1 MSAHGTNGKDKRT
14 GFPRT
19 IRALALPI
27 ILIWVAFTA
36 ATNLLVPQVE
46 KVGMANAVSMSP
58 QDAPAVIAAK
68 RMGEKFQESKS
79 DSIAM
84 VVLVGDEPLGE
95 SAREYYNSLID
106 KFEADPKHVEHV
118 HDFWGDMITAAGV
131 QSSDGKA
138 AYVQLNLAGD
148 QGSTEGN
155 HSVEAVREII
165 HDNPPPAGLQ
175 AYVTGPAPLTTDS
188 LEASD
193 SGMIKMTVVT
203 MIVITIMLALVYR
216 SASTVLLI
224 LAIVG
229 IEMGASRGVVAVIG
243 HLGLMDFST
252 FSVPLMTAL
261 AIAAGTDYAIFL
273 LGRYHEARQN
283 GEDPESAYYTAFHGV
298 GHVILG
304 SGLTI
309 AGAMLTL
316 RLTRLSYFNSL
327 AYPSAIALLIVVAAA
342 LTVAPAV
349 LVVAS
354 RRGLLDPKRMMKTR
368 GWRKVGTATVRWPKP
383 ILAAATSVVLL
394 GILAMIGYKTSYDD
408 RRYIPADVPANIG
421 YAAAEK
427 HFSTARLNPDIMT
440 IETDHDMRN
449 PTDMIVLDRIAKALF
464 RIEGIAMVQSITRP
478 LGSPIAHSSIPYQ
491 ISMSTVPI
499 TQNLQFLKQRVGD
512 ISGMSDDLGA
522 MIASMTQMQ
531 NLMTQMSGSMNET
544 VQSANGMVESANGMV
559 GAGQRSVAD
568 MDAMKVTLDEMRDRV
583 ADFDDAVRPIRNYFY
598 WEPHCLNISVCE
610 GIRAA
615 FDATDGISQFSDNM
629 AALQTDV
636 GAMIGGMDE
645 MVRGMDQMVGGMGD
659 MNALFPQMVSQF
671 PPLIGTATMM
681 QQTLQTIHS
690 TFDGMITQMQ
700 QMTDTATAMGEA
712 FDASKSDDYFYLP
725 PEVFANADFQKG
737 LKLFLSPDGK
747 AARLIITHDV
757 NPASEEGISVVDD
770 QLTAAHEAVKGTSL
784 AGADIYLTG
793 TAATYRDIQSGA
805 KYDTMIAAFAA
816 LTLIFIVMLII
827 TRALVASM
835 VIVGTVVISLGAAF
849 GLSVFIFERVM
860 GVELNWIVL
869 AFAVIILMAV
879 GSDYNLL
886 LVSRFKEEIGA
897 GINTGI
903 IRSMGSTG
911 TVVTAAGL
919 VFAFTMGA
927 MISGDLLNVGQGGM
941 TIGIGL
947 LLDTLI
953 VRSLMTP
960 SIAAILGPWFWWPL
974 KVRSR
979 PSYSERMHH
988 VTRRNAVFEDIFN
1001 PEPHRD
1007 DDGGAAPDG
1016 KFVPAGTP

>member
-1 MSAHGTNGKDKRT
+1 MSAHQKETRT
-14 GFPRT
+14 RIPRT
-19 IRALALPI
+19 IRALAVPI
-27 ILIWVAFTA
+27 ILVWVAYTA
-36 ATNLLVPQVE
+36 AVNLLVPQVE

-68 RMGEKFQESKS
+68 RMGQKFGESSS

-84 VVLVGDEPLGE
+84 VVLIGDQPLGE
-95 SAREYYNSLID
+95 AAHRYYATLVD
-106 KFEADPKHVEHV
+106 KFKADTKHVEHV

-155 HSVEAVREII
+155 HSVDAVRKII
-165 HDNPPPAGLQ
+165 DDTPPPAGLQ

-193 SGMIKMTVVT
+193 RGMIKMTVVT

-216 SASTVLLI
+216 SVSTVLLI

-229 IEMGASRGVVAVIG
+229 VEMGAARGSVAVVG

-261 AIAAGTDYAIFL
+261 SIAAGTDYAIFL
-273 LGRYHEARQN
+273 IGRYHEARQN

-327 AYPSAIALLIVVAAA
+327 AYPSALALIIVVAAA
-342 LTVAPAV
+342 MTVAPAI
-349 LVVAS
+349 LVVGS
-354 RRGLLDPKRMMKTR
+354 RFGLLDPKRMMKTK

-383 ILAAATSVVLL
+383 ILAAATSIVLL
-394 GILAMIGYKTSYDD
+394 GLLAMIGYKTSYDD
-408 RRYIPADVPANIG
+408 RRYIPADVPANVG
-421 YAAAEK
+421 YTAAEK

-440 IETDHDMRN
+440 IQSDHDMRN

-491 ISMSTVPI
+491 VSMASVPI
-499 TQNLQFLKQRVGD
+499 TQNLQFLSERVGD
-512 ISGMSDDLGA
+512 ISKMSDDMGG

-531 NLMTQMSGSMNET
+531 ALMVKFSEAMHTT
-544 VQSANGMVESANGMV
+544 VGSANGMVDSAH
-559 GAGQRSVAD
+559 RSVAD
-568 MDAMKVTLDEMRDRV
+568 MNTMKVTLDQMRDHI
-583 ADFDDAVRPIRNYFY
+583 ADFDDAVHGIRNYFY
-598 WEPHCLNISVCE
+598 WDEHCFNIPACWGVRS
-610 GIRAA
+610 A
-615 FDATDGISQFSDNM
+615 FDAMDGVNTFSDNM
-629 AALQTDV
+629 ASLQTDMS
-636 GAMIGGMDE
+636 AMVDGMDK
-645 MVRGMDQMVGGMGD
+645 MVSGMGD
-659 MNALFPQMVSQF
+659 IDALVPRMVEQF
-671 PPLIGTATMM
+671 PPIIATATAM
-681 QQTLQTIHS
+681 QSTLQTIHS
-690 TFDGMITQMQ
+690 SFDGLIVQMQ

-725 PEVFANADFQKG
+725 PEVFANPDFQKG

-747 AARLIITHDV
+747 AARFIITHDV

-770 QLTAAHEAVKGTSL
+770 QLTAAHEAVKGTNL

-793 TAATYRDIQSGA
+793 TAATYRDVQAGA

-849 GLSVFIFERVM
+849 GISVFIFERLV
-860 GVELNWIVL
+860 GIELNWIVL

-919 VFAFTMGA
+919 VFAFTMGS

-974 KVRSR
+974 KVRQR
-979 PSYSERMHH
+979 PAYSERMQALSSPAQPARGDL
-988 VTRRNAVFEDIFN
+988 VSSGADGAPTGYDI
-1001 PEPHRD
+1001 
-1007 DDGGAAPDG
+1007 
-1016 KFVPAGTP
+1016 

>member
-1 MSAHGTNGKDKRT
+1 MSTHGKDNRT
-14 GFPRT
+14 GIPRT
-19 IRALALPI
+19 IRALAVPI

-68 RMGEKFQESKS
+68 RMGEKFQESTS

-84 VVLVGDEPLGE
+84 VVLVGDQPLGD
-95 SAREYYNSLID
+95 SARTYYNSLVA
-106 KFEADPKHVEHV
+106 KFEADKKHVEHV
-118 HDFWGDMITAAGV
+118 HDFWGDAITAAGV

-155 HSVEAVREII
+155 HSVDAIREII
-165 HDNPPPAGLQ
+165 HDSPAPPGLQ

-216 SASTVLLI
+216 SISTVLII

-229 IEMGASRGVVAVIG
+229 IEMGSSRGVVAVIG
-243 HLGLMDFST
+243 HLGLMEFST

-327 AYPSAIALLIVVAAA
+327 AYPSAIALVIVVAAA

-354 RRGLLDPKRMMKTR
+354 RFGLLDPKRMMKTR

-408 RRYIPADVPANIG
+408 RYYIPSDVPANVG

-491 ISMSTVPI
+491 ISMSSIPI
-499 TQNLQFLKQRVGD
+499 TQNLQFLKERVGD
-512 ISGMSDDLGA
+512 IGGMSENLDS
-522 MIASMTQMQ
+522 MIASMTEMQ
-531 NLMTQMSGSMNET
+531 NLMTRMSGSMDST
-544 VQSANGMVESANGMV
+544 VASASGMAES
-559 GAGQRSVAD
+559 GQRSVED
-568 MDAMKVTLDEMRDRV
+568 MNAMKVTLDQMRDRV
-583 ADFDDAVRPIRNYFY
+583 ADFDDAVRPLRNYFY
-598 WEPHCLNISVCE
+598 WEPHCLNITVCE
-610 GIRAA
+610 SIRAA

-629 AALQTDV
+629 ATLQTDMT
-636 GAMIGGMDE
+636 AMIGGMDE
-645 MVRGMDQMVGGMGD
+645 MVGGMAE
-659 MNALFPQMVSQF
+659 MNAVFPQMVAQF
-671 PPLIGTATMM
+671 PPLIETATVMR
-681 QQTLQTIHS
+681 QTLQTIDS
-690 TFDGMITQMQ
+690 TFGGLIEQMQ

-725 PEVFANADFQKG
+725 PEVFDNADFQKG

-784 AGADIYLTG
+784 AGADIYLAG

-849 GLSVFIFERVM
+849 GLSVLIFERIV
-860 GVELNWIVL
+860 GIELNWIVL

-979 PSYSERMHH
+979 PSYSERMRSVHQRGEH
-988 VTRRNAVFEDIFN
+988 SPAQPAPTGQEGGEGTQSNG
-1001 PEPHRD
+1001 PEVS
-1007 DDGGAAPDG
+1007 AP
-1016 KFVPAGTP
+1016 A

>member
-1 MSAHGTNGKDKRT
+1 MSGLGSEKRT
-14 GFPRT
+14 GLPRA
-19 IRALALPI
+19 IRRLAVPI
-27 ILIWVAFTA
+27 ILVWVAFTA

-68 RMGEKFQESKS
+68 RMGEKFQESTS

-84 VVLVGDEPLGE
+84 VVLVGEEPLGE
-95 SAREYYNSLID
+95 SAREYYRTLIG
-106 KFEADPKHVEHV
+106 KFEADTKHVEHV

-131 QSSDGKA
+131 QSSDARA

-165 HDNPPPAGLQ
+165 GDTPPPAGLQ

-203 MIVITIMLALVYR
+203 MIVITIMLSLVYR
-216 SASTVLLI
+216 SLSTVLLI

-342 LTVAPAV
+342 MTVAPAI

-354 RRGLLDPKRMMKTR
+354 RRGLLDPKRMMRTK

-383 ILAAATSVVLL
+383 ILAAATTVVLL

-408 RRYIPADVPANIG
+408 RRYIPADVPANVG

-440 IETDHDMRN
+440 VETDHDMRN

-499 TQNLQFLKQRVGD
+499 TQNLQFLRQRVGD
-512 ISGMSDDLGA
+512 IDGMSDDLGA
-522 MIASMTQMQ
+522 MIASMTQMRT
-531 NLMTQMSGSMNET
+531 LMVRMSESMNT
-544 VQSANGMVESANGMV
+544 TTESAKGMA

-568 MDAMKVTLDEMRDRV
+568 MDAMKVTLDEMRDRI

-598 WEPHCLNISVCE
+598 WEPHCLNITVCE

-615 FDATDGISQFSDNM
+615 FDATDGVSQFSDDM
-629 AALQTDV
+629 AALQTDMT
-636 GAMIGGMDE
+636 AMIG
-645 MVRGMDQMVGGMGD
+645 GMDQMVGGMGD
-659 MNALFPQMVSQF
+659 MNALFPQMVAEF
-671 PPLIGTATMM
+671 GPLIGTATMM

-690 TFDGMITQMQ
+690 TFDGMIEQMQ
-700 QMTDTATAMGEA
+700 AMTDTATAMGEA

-725 PEVFANADFQKG
+725 PEVFGNPDFQKG

-793 TAATYRDIQSGA
+793 TAATYRDIASGA

-827 TRALVASM
+827 TRALIASL

-849 GLSVFIFERVM
+849 GLSVFIFERIF

-979 PSYSERMHH
+979 PSYSERMNH
-988 VTRRNAVFEDIFN
+988 VTRRNGVFEDIFN
-1001 PEPHRD
+1001 PEPHRG
-1007 DDGGAAPDG
+1007 DDGD
-1016 KFVPAGTP
+1016 GTPESELAPSGAR

>member
-1 MSAHGTNGKDKRT
+1 MSAHGKDVRT
-14 GFPRT
+14 RIPRT
-19 IRALALPI
+19 IRALAVPI
-27 ILIWVAFTA
+27 ILVWVAVTA
-36 ATNLLVPQVE
+36 AVNLLVPQVE

-68 RMGEKFQESKS
+68 RMGQKFGESTS

-84 VVLVGDEPLGE
+84 VVLVGDQPLGE
-95 SAREYYNSLID
+95 AAHRYYETLVG
-106 KFEADPKHVEHV
+106 KFNADTKHVEHV

-155 HSVEAVREII
+155 HSVDAVRTII
-165 HDNPPPAGLQ
+165 ADTPPPAGLH

-193 SGMIKMTVVT
+193 RGMIKMTVVT

-216 SASTVLLI
+216 SFSTVLLI

-229 IEMGASRGVVAVIG
+229 IEMGAARGVVAVIG
-243 HLGLMDFST
+243 HLGIMDFST

-261 AIAAGTDYAIFL
+261 SIAAGTDYAIFL
-273 LGRYHEARQN
+273 IGRYHEARQN
-283 GEDPESAYYTAFHGV
+283 GEEPESAYYTAFHGV

-327 AYPSAIALLIVVAAA
+327 AYPSAMALIIVVAAA
-342 LTVAPAV
+342 LTVAPAI

-354 RRGLLDPKRMMKTR
+354 RFGLLDPKRMMKTR

-394 GILAMIGYKTSYDD
+394 GLLAMIGYKTSYDD
-408 RRYIPADVPANIG
+408 RHYIPDDVPANVG
-421 YAAAEK
+421 YTAAEK

-440 IETDHDMRN
+440 IESDHDMRN

-464 RIEGIAMVQSITRP
+464 RIKGIAMVQSITRP

-491 ISMSTVPI
+491 ISMSSAPI

-512 ISGMSDDLGA
+512 ISNMSDDMGA
-522 MIASMTQMQ
+522 MITSMTQMQ
-531 NLMTQMSGSMNET
+531 ALMVKFSTAMHTTVGS
-544 VQSANGMVESANGMV
+544 ADGMVDSAH
-559 GAGQRSVAD
+559 RSVAD
-568 MDAMKVTLDEMRDRV
+568 MNTMKATLDQMRDNI
-583 ADFDDAVRPIRNYFY
+583 ANFDDEVRPFRNYFY
-598 WEPHCLNISVCE
+598 WEPHCFNIPACFAVRS
-610 GIRAA
+610 A
-615 FDATDGISQFSDNM
+615 FDAMDGVNTFSDNM
-629 AALQTDV
+629 ASLQTDMT
-636 GAMIGGMDE
+636 AMVDGMDK
-645 MVRGMDQMVGGMGD
+645 MVNGMGD
-659 MNALFPQMVSQF
+659 IDALVPQMVQQF
-671 PPLIGTATMM
+671 GPIIATATTM
-681 QQTLQTIHS
+681 QHTLQTMHS
-690 TFDGMITQMQ
+690 SFDGLIQQMQ

-725 PEVFANADFQKG
+725 PEVFANPDFQKG

-747 AARLIITHDV
+747 AARLIVTHDV
-757 NPASEEGISVVDD
+757 NPASEAGISVVDD
-770 QLTAAHEAVKGTSL
+770 QLTAAHEAIKGTAL
-784 AGADIYLTG
+784 ANADVYLTG
-793 TAATYRDIQSGA
+793 TAATYRDVQAGA

-849 GLSVFIFERVM
+849 GLSVFIFERLV
-860 GVELNWIVL
+860 GIELNWIVL

-919 VFAFTMGA
+919 VFAFTMGS

-974 KVRSR
+974 RVRQR
-979 PSYSERMHH
+979 PAYSERMP
-988 VTRRNAVFEDIFN
+988 AVSPEKSDTTAEPGEDS
-1001 PEPHRD
+1001 EVL
-1007 DDGGAAPDG
+1007 AP
-1016 KFVPAGTP
+1016 A

>member
-1 MSAHGTNGKDKRT
+1 MTGQGNDRRT
-14 GFPRT
+14 GIPRT
-19 IRALALPI
+19 IRVLAVPI
-27 ILIWVAFTA
+27 ILVWVAFTA

-68 RMGEKFQESKS
+68 RMGAKFQESTS

-95 SAREYYNSLID
+95 SAREYYKSLVA
-106 KFEADPKHVEHV
+106 KFEADTKHVEHV

-165 HDNPPPAGLQ
+165 HNTPPPDGLQ

-203 MIVITIMLALVYR
+203 MIVITIMLSLVYR
-216 SASTVLLI
+216 SVSTVLLI

-354 RRGLLDPKRMMKTR
+354 RFGLLDPKRMIKTR

-383 ILAAATSVVLL
+383 ILAAATTVVLL
-394 GILAMIGYKTSYDD
+394 GILAMAGYKTSYDD

-440 IETDHDMRN
+440 VETDHDMRN
-449 PTDMIVLDRIAKALF
+449 PTDMIVLDRVAKALF

-522 MIASMTQMQ
+522 MITSMAEMRT
-531 NLMTQMSGSMNET
+531 LMTAMSDSMNST
-544 VQSANGMVESANGMV
+544 VESANGMV
-559 GAGQRSVAD
+559 GAGQRSVED
-568 MDAMKVTLDEMRDRV
+568 MNAMKVTLDEMRDRI

-598 WEPHCLNISVCE
+598 WEPHCLNITVCE

-615 FDATDGISQFSDNM
+615 FDATDGVSKFSDNM
-629 AALQTDV
+629 AALQTDMT
-636 GAMIGGMDE
+636 AMIG
-645 MVRGMDQMVGGMGD
+645 GMDQMVGGMGD
-659 MNALFPQMVSQF
+659 MNALFPPMVAQF
-671 PPLIGTATMM
+671 SPIIMTATMM

-690 TFDGMITQMQ
+690 SFDGMIEQMQ

-725 PEVFANADFQKG
+725 PEVFSNADFQKG

-784 AGADIYLTG
+784 AGADIYLAG
-793 TAATYRDIQSGA
+793 TAATYRDIASGA

-827 TRALVASM
+827 TRALIASI

-849 GLSVFIFERVM
+849 GLSVFIFERII

-979 PSYSERMHH
+979 PSYSERMQH
-988 VTRRNAVFEDIFN
+988 VTTRNAVFEDIFN
-1001 PEPHRD
+1001 PDQHRRD
-1007 DDGGAAPDG
+1007 DGDSAPEGELAPSGAR
-1016 KFVPAGTP
+1016 

>member
-1 MSAHGTNGKDKRT
+1 MSTHAEKART
-14 GFPRT
+14 GLPRT
-19 IRALALPI
+19 IRTLAVPI
-27 ILIWVAFTA
+27 ILAWVAFTA
-36 ATNLLVPQVE
+36 AVNLLVPQVE

-58 QDAPAVIAAK
+58 QDAPSVIAAK
-68 RMGEKFQESKS
+68 RMGQKFGESSS

-84 VVLVGDEPLGE
+84 VVLVGDQPLGE
-95 SAREYYNSLID
+95 AAHRYYEALVD
-106 KFEADPKHVEHV
+106 KFDADKKHVEHV

-148 QGSTEGN
+148 QGSTQGN
-155 HSVEAVREII
+155 HSVDAVRTII
-165 HDNPPPAGLQ
+165 DQTPPPPGLH

-193 SGMIKMTVVT
+193 RGMIKMTVVT

-216 SASTVLLI
+216 SVSTVLLI

-229 IEMGASRGVVAVIG
+229 IEMGAARGAVAVIG
-243 HLGLMDFST
+243 HLGIMDFST

-261 AIAAGTDYAIFL
+261 SIAAGTDYAIFL
-273 LGRYHEARQN
+273 IGRYHEARQN

-316 RLTRLSYFNSL
+316 RLTRLSYFSSL
-327 AYPSAIALLIVVAAA
+327 AYPSAMALIIVVAAA
-342 LTVAPAV
+342 LTVAPAI

-394 GILAMIGYKTSYDD
+394 GLLAMIGYKTSYDD
-408 RRYIPADVPANIG
+408 RRYIPDDVPANVG

-440 IETDHDMRN
+440 VESDHDMRN

-464 RIEGIAMVQSITRP
+464 RIKGIAMVQSITRP

-491 ISMSTVPI
+491 ISMSSVPI

-512 ISGMSDDLGA
+512 ISKMSDDMGA
-522 MIASMTQMQ
+522 MISSMTQMQ
-531 NLMTQMSGSMNET
+531 ALMVKFSDAMHTT
-544 VQSANGMVESANGMV
+544 VGSANGMVDSAH
-559 GAGQRSVAD
+559 RSVAD
-568 MDAMKVTLDEMRDRV
+568 MNTMKATLDQMRDHI
-583 ADFDDAVRPIRNYFY
+583 ADFDDEVRPFRNYFY
-598 WEPHCLNISVCE
+598 WEPNCFNIPACWAVRS
-610 GIRAA
+610 A
-615 FDATDGISQFSDNM
+615 FDAMDGVNTFSDNM
-629 AALQTDV
+629 ASLQTDMT
-636 GAMIGGMDE
+636 AMVDGMDK
-645 MVRGMDQMVGGMGD
+645 MVNGMGD
-659 MNALFPQMVSQF
+659 IDALVPQMVSQF
-671 PPLIGTATMM
+671 GPIIATATAM
-681 QQTLQTIHS
+681 QDTLQTVHS
-690 TFDGMITQMQ
+690 SFDGLIEQMQ

-725 PEVFANADFQKG
+725 PEVFANPDFQKG

-757 NPASEEGISVVDD
+757 NPASEEGIAVVDD
-770 QLTAAHEAVKGTSL
+770 QLTAAHEAVKGTAL

-793 TAATYRDIQSGA
+793 TAATYRDVQSGA

-816 LTLIFIVMLII
+816 LTLIFIVMLVI

-849 GLSVFIFERVM
+849 GLSVFLFERVL
-860 GVELNWIVL
+860 GIDLNWIVL

-919 VFAFTMGA
+919 VFAFTMGS

-974 KVRSR
+974 RVRQR
-979 PSYSERMHH
+979 PAYSERM
-988 VTRRNAVFEDIFN
+988 NAISPKRDSE
-1001 PEPHRD
+1001 EPTA
-1007 DDGGAAPDG
+1007 GEELAP
-1016 KFVPAGTP
+1016 A

>member
-1 MSAHGTNGKDKRT
+1 MSAHGTDSHSWLHRT
-14 GFPRT
+14 VR
-19 IRALALPI
+19 RLALPI
-27 ILIWVAFTA
+27 ILVWVAYTA

-68 RMGEKFQESKS
+68 RMGEKFQESTS
-79 DSIAM
+79 DSLAM
-84 VVLVGDEPLGE
+84 VVLVGEKPLGDD
-95 SAREYYNSLID
+95 AHRYYDTLVS
-106 KFEADPKHVEHV
+106 KFEADKSHVQHV
-118 HDFWGDMITAAGV
+118 QNFWGDMITAAGV

-148 QGSTEGN
+148 QGSTQGN
-155 HSVEAVREII
+155 KSVDAVREII
-165 HDNPPPAGLQ
+165 RETPPPAGLQ

-193 SGMIKMTVVT
+193 RGMIKMTVVT

-216 SASTVLLI
+216 SLSTVLLI

-229 IEMGASRGVVAVIG
+229 IEMGSARGTVAVVG
-243 HLGLMDFST
+243 KLGLMDFST

-261 AIAAGTDYAIFL
+261 SIAAGTDYAIFL
-273 LGRYHEARQN
+273 IGRYHEARQN
-283 GEDPESAYYTAFHGV
+283 GEEPEDAYYTAFHGV

-327 AYPSAIALLIVVAAA
+327 AYPSALALIVVVAASM
-342 LTVAPAV
+342 TVAPAI

-354 RRGLLDPKRMMKTR
+354 KRGLLDPKRMMKTK

-408 RRYIPADVPANIG
+408 RRYIPDNVPANIG
-421 YAAAEK
+421 YTAAEK
-427 HFSTARLNPDIMT
+427 HFSTARLNPDIMV
-440 IETDHDMRN
+440 IESDHDMRN
-449 PTDMIVLDRIAKALF
+449 PTDMITLDRITKALF
-464 RIEGIAMVQSITRP
+464 RIKGIAMVQGITRP

-491 ISMSTVPI
+491 ISMSSVPI

-522 MIASMTQMQ
+522 MIGSMTQMQ
-531 NLMTQMSGSMNET
+531 NLMSRMSGAMNST
-544 VQSANGMVESANGMV
+544 VEAADGMV
-559 GAGQRSVAD
+559 GSGHASVAD
-568 MDAMKVTLDEMRDRV
+568 MNVMKATLDEMRDRV

-598 WEPHCLNISVCE
+598 WEPHCLNITVCE
-610 GIRAA
+610 GIKAA
-615 FDATDGISQFSDNM
+615 FDATDGVSKFSDNM
-629 AALQTDV
+629 ASLQTDMT
-636 GAMIGGMDE
+636 AMINGMD
-645 MVRGMDQMVGGMGD
+645 RMVGGMGE
-659 MNALFPQMVSQF
+659 MNTLFPQMVAQF
-671 PPLIGTATMM
+671 PPIIATATAM
-681 QQTLQTIHS
+681 QGTLQTIHS
-690 TFDGMITQMQ
+690 SFDGLITQMQ

-725 PEVFANADFQKG
+725 PEVFANPDFQKG

-757 NPASEEGISVVDD
+757 NPASEAGIAVVDD
-770 QLTAAHEAVKGTSL
+770 ELTEAHEAVKGTSL
-784 AGADIYLTG
+784 AGSDIYLAG

-849 GLSVFIFERVM
+849 GISVFIFERII
-860 GVELNWIVL
+860 GIELNWIVL

-919 VFAFTMGA
+919 VFAFTMGS

-988 VTRRNAVFEDIFN
+988 VTHRNAVFEDIFN
-1001 PEPHRD
+1001 PDHGDGTEPV
-1007 DDGGAAPDG
+1007 ATAP
-1016 KFVPAGTP
+1016 PAVR

>member
-1 MSAHGTNGKDKRT
+1 MSAHTKDTRT
-14 GFPRT
+14 RVPRT
-19 IRALALPI
+19 IRALAVPI
-27 ILIWVAFTA
+27 ILVWVAFTA
-36 ATNLLVPQVE
+36 AVNLLVPQVE

-68 RMGEKFQESKS
+68 RMGQKFQESTS

-84 VVLVGDEPLGE
+84 VVLVGDQPLGD
-95 SAREYYNSLID
+95 AAHRYYQTLVE
-106 KFEADPKHVEHV
+106 KFNADSKHVEHV
-118 HDFWGDMITAAGV
+118 QDFWGDMITAAGV

-155 HSVEAVREII
+155 HSVDAVRTII
-165 HDNPPPAGLQ
+165 DQTPPPAGLH

-193 SGMIKMTVVT
+193 RGMIKMTVVT

-216 SASTVLLI
+216 SVSTVLLI

-229 IEMGASRGVVAVIG
+229 IEMGAARGAVAVIG
-243 HLGLMDFST
+243 HLGIMDFST

-261 AIAAGTDYAIFL
+261 SIAAGTDYAIFL
-273 LGRYHEARQN
+273 IGRYHEARQN
-283 GEDPESAYYTAFHGV
+283 GEDPESAYYSAFHGV

-327 AYPSAIALLIVVAAA
+327 AYPSALALIIVVAAA
-342 LTVAPAV
+342 LTVAPAI

-354 RRGLLDPKRMMKTR
+354 RFGLLDPKRMMKTR

-383 ILAAATSVVLL
+383 ILAAATSIVLL
-394 GILAMIGYKTSYDD
+394 GLLAMIGYKTSYDD
-408 RRYIPADVPANIG
+408 RRYIPSDVPANVG
-421 YAAAEK
+421 YTAAEK

-440 IETDHDMRN
+440 IESDHDMRN

-464 RIEGIAMVQSITRP
+464 RIKGIAMVQSITRP

-491 ISMSTVPI
+491 ISMSSVPI

-512 ISGMSDDLGA
+512 ISKMSDDMGA
-522 MIASMTQMQ
+522 MIGSMTQLQ
-531 NLMTQMSGSMNET
+531 ALMVKFSDAMHTT
-544 VQSANGMVESANGMV
+544 VGAGHGMVESAH
-559 GAGQRSVAD
+559 RSVAD
-568 MDAMKVTLDEMRDRV
+568 MDTMKATLDQMRDNI
-583 ADFDDAVRPIRNYFY
+583 ANFDDEVRPFRNYFY
-598 WEPHCLNISVCE
+598 WEPNCFNIPACFAVRS
-610 GIRAA
+610 A
-615 FDATDGISQFSDNM
+615 FDAMDGVNTFSDNM
-629 AALQTDV
+629 AALQTDMT
-636 GAMIGGMDE
+636 AMVDGMDK
-645 MVRGMDQMVGGMGD
+645 MVNGMDSID
-659 MNALFPQMVSQF
+659 ALVPQMVQQF
-671 PPLIGTATMM
+671 GPIIATATTM
-681 QQTLQTIHS
+681 QHTLQTIHS
-690 TFDGMITQMQ
+690 SFDGLIQQMQ

-725 PEVFANADFQKG
+725 PEVFANPDFQKG

-747 AARLIITHDV
+747 AARLIVTHDV
-757 NPASEEGISVVDD
+757 NPASEAGISVVDD
-770 QLTAAHEAVKGTSL
+770 QLTAAHEAIKGTAL
-784 AGADIYLTG
+784 ANADVYLTG
-793 TAATYRDIQSGA
+793 TAATYRDVQAGA

-849 GLSVFIFERVM
+849 GLSVFIFERIV
-860 GVELNWIVL
+860 GIELNWIVL

-919 VFAFTMGA
+919 VFAFTMGS

-974 KVRSR
+974 RVRQR
-979 PSYSERMHH
+979 PAYSERM
-988 VTRRNAVFEDIFN
+988 RAVPAERDIK
-1001 PEPHRD
+1001 PEPEND
-1007 DDGGAAPDG
+1007 TEAIAP
-1016 KFVPAGTP
+1016 A

>member
-1 MSAHGTNGKDKRT
+1 MSAHGKDTRT
-14 GFPRT
+14 AIPRT
-19 IRALALPI
+19 IRALAVPI

-68 RMGEKFQESKS
+68 RMGEKFQESTS

-95 SAREYYNSLID
+95 SAREYYRTLVG
-106 KFEADPKHVEHV
+106 KFKADTKHVQHV
-118 HDFWGDMITAAGV
+118 QDFWGDMITAAGV

-155 HSVEAVREII
+155 HSVDAIREII
-165 HDNPPPAGLQ
+165 HETPPPPGLH

-216 SASTVLLI
+216 SVSTVLLI

-229 IEMGASRGVVAVIG
+229 IEMGASRGLVAVVG
-243 HLGLMDFST
+243 HFGLMDFST

-283 GEDPESAYYTAFHGV
+283 GEDPETAYYTAYHGV

-327 AYPSAIALLIVVAAA
+327 AYPSAMALVIVVAAA
-342 LTVAPAV
+342 LTVAPAI

-354 RRGLLDPKRMMKTR
+354 RRGLLDPKRKMKTK
-368 GWRKVGTATVRWPKP
+368 GWRRVGTATVRWPKP
-383 ILAAATSVVLL
+383 ILAAATAIVLL

-408 RRYIPADVPANIG
+408 RYYIPADVPANVG
-421 YAAAEK
+421 YTAAEK
-427 HFSTARLNPDIMT
+427 HFSTARLNPDILT
-440 IETDHDMRN
+440 VESNHDMRN

-464 RIEGIAMVQSITRP
+464 RVEGIAMVQSITRP

-491 ISMSTVPI
+491 ISMSSVPI
-499 TQNLQFLKQRVGD
+499 TQNLQFLKERVGD

-522 MIASMTQMQ
+522 MIGSMTEMQ
-531 NLMTQMSGSMNET
+531 ALMVRMSEAMNRT
-544 VQSANGMVESANGMV
+544 VNSADGMV

-568 MDAMKVTLDEMRDRV
+568 MDAMKITLDAMRDHL
-583 ADFDDAVRPIRNYFY
+583 ADFDDAVRPFRNYFY
-598 WEPHCLNISVCE
+598 WEEHCFNIPACWGMRS
-610 GIRAA
+610 A
-615 FDATDGISQFSDNM
+615 FDAMDGVNAFSDNM
-629 AALQTDV
+629 AALQTDMT
-636 GAMIGGMDE
+636 AMIGGMDE
-645 MVRGMDQMVGGMGD
+645 MVGGMGD
-659 MNALFPQMVSQF
+659 MNAVVPQLVAQF
-671 PPLIGTATMM
+671 PPIITTATMM

-690 TFDGMITQMQ
+690 TFDGLIEQMQ

-725 PEVFANADFQKG
+725 PEVFQNADFQKG

-757 NPASEEGISVVDD
+757 NPASEEGIAVVDD
-770 QLTAAHEAVKGTSL
+770 ELRAAHEAVKGTSL
-784 AGADIYLTG
+784 ADADIYLTG

-849 GLSVFIFERVM
+849 GLSVFIFERIF

-911 TVVTAAGL
+911 SVVTAAGL

-974 KVRSR
+974 KIRSR
-979 PSYSERMHH
+979 PSYSERMNAI
-988 VTRRNAVFEDIFN
+988 TRKTPAPVAVGAGSGTGDADSQ
-1001 PEPHRD
+1001 P
-1007 DDGGAAPDG
+1007 GGDATPDG
-1016 KFVPAGTP
+1016 DPLPPTAG

>member
-1 MSAHGTNGKDKRT
+1 MSAHQKETRT
-14 GFPRT
+14 RIPRT
-19 IRALALPI
+19 IRALAVPI
-27 ILIWVAFTA
+27 ILVWVAYTA
-36 ATNLLVPQVE
+36 AVNLLVPQVE

-68 RMGEKFQESKS
+68 RMGQKFGESSS

-84 VVLVGDEPLGE
+84 VVLIGDQPLGE
-95 SAREYYNSLID
+95 AAHRYYSTLVD
-106 KFEADPKHVEHV
+106 KFKADKKHVEHV

-155 HSVEAVREII
+155 HSVDAVRKII
-165 HDNPPPAGLQ
+165 DDTPPPAGLK

-193 SGMIKMTVVT
+193 RGMIKMTVVT

-216 SASTVLLI
+216 SLSTVLLI

-229 IEMGASRGVVAVIG
+229 VEMGAARGSVAVVG

-261 AIAAGTDYAIFL
+261 SIAAGTDYAIFL
-273 LGRYHEARQN
+273 IGRYHEARQN

-327 AYPSAIALLIVVAAA
+327 AYPSALALIIVVAAA
-342 LTVAPAV
+342 MTVAPAI
-349 LVVAS
+349 LVVGS
-354 RRGLLDPKRMMKTR
+354 RFGLLDPKRMMKTK

-383 ILAAATSVVLL
+383 ILAAATSIVLL
-394 GILAMIGYKTSYDD
+394 GLLAMIGYKTSYDD
-408 RRYIPADVPANIG
+408 RRYIPADVPANVG
-421 YAAAEK
+421 YTAAEK

-440 IETDHDMRN
+440 IQSDHDMRN

-491 ISMSTVPI
+491 VSMASVPI
-499 TQNLQFLKQRVGD
+499 TQNLQFLSERVGD
-512 ISGMSDDLGA
+512 ISKMSDDMGG

-531 NLMTQMSGSMNET
+531 ALMVKFSEAMHTT
-544 VQSANGMVESANGMV
+544 VGSANGMVDSAH
-559 GAGQRSVAD
+559 RSVAD
-568 MDAMKVTLDEMRDRV
+568 MNTMKVTLDQMRDHI
-583 ADFDDAVRPIRNYFY
+583 ADFDDAVHGIRNYFY
-598 WEPHCLNISVCE
+598 WDEHCFNIPACWGVRS
-610 GIRAA
+610 A
-615 FDATDGISQFSDNM
+615 FDAMDGVNTFSDNM
-629 AALQTDV
+629 ASLQTDMS
-636 GAMIGGMDE
+636 AMVDGMDK
-645 MVRGMDQMVGGMGD
+645 MVSGMGD
-659 MNALFPQMVSQF
+659 IDALVPRMVEQF
-671 PPLIGTATMM
+671 PPIIATATAM
-681 QQTLQTIHS
+681 QSTLQTIHS
-690 TFDGMITQMQ
+690 SFDGLIVQMQ

-725 PEVFANADFQKG
+725 PEVFANPDFQKG

-747 AARLIITHDV
+747 AARFIITHDV

-770 QLTAAHEAVKGTSL
+770 QLTAAHEAVKGTNL

-793 TAATYRDIQSGA
+793 TAATYRDVQAGA

-849 GLSVFIFERVM
+849 GISVFIFERLV
-860 GVELNWIVL
+860 GIELNWIVL

-919 VFAFTMGA
+919 VFAFTMGS

-974 KVRSR
+974 KVRQR
-979 PSYSERMHH
+979 PAYSERMQALSTPAQPARGDL
-988 VTRRNAVFEDIFN
+988 VSSGADGAPTGYDI
-1001 PEPHRD
+1001 
-1007 DDGGAAPDG
+1007 
-1016 KFVPAGTP
+1016 

>member
-1 MSAHGTNGKDKRT
+1 MSAHQKETRT
-14 GFPRT
+14 KIPRT
-19 IRALALPI
+19 IRALAVPI
-27 ILIWVAFTA
+27 ILVWVAYTA
-36 ATNLLVPQVE
+36 AVNLLVPQVE

-68 RMGEKFQESKS
+68 RMGQKFGESSS

-84 VVLVGDEPLGE
+84 VVLIGDQPLGE
-95 SAREYYNSLID
+95 AAHRYYATLVD
-106 KFEADPKHVEHV
+106 KFKADKKHVEHV

-155 HSVEAVREII
+155 HSVDAVRKII
-165 HDNPPPAGLQ
+165 DDTPPPAGLK

-193 SGMIKMTVVT
+193 RGMIKMTVVT

-216 SASTVLLI
+216 SVSTVLLI

-229 IEMGASRGVVAVIG
+229 VEMGAARGSVAVVG

-261 AIAAGTDYAIFL
+261 SIAAGTDYAIFL
-273 LGRYHEARQN
+273 IGRYHEARQN

-327 AYPSAIALLIVVAAA
+327 AYPSALALIIVVAAA
-342 LTVAPAV
+342 MTVAPAI
-349 LVVAS
+349 LVVGS
-354 RRGLLDPKRMMKTR
+354 RFGLLDPKRMMKTK

-383 ILAAATSVVLL
+383 ILAAATSIVLL
-394 GILAMIGYKTSYDD
+394 GLLAMIGYKTSYDD
-408 RRYIPADVPANIG
+408 RRYIPADVPANVG
-421 YAAAEK
+421 YTAAEK

-440 IETDHDMRN
+440 IQSDHDMRN

-491 ISMSTVPI
+491 VSMASVPI
-499 TQNLQFLKQRVGD
+499 TQNLQFLSERVGD
-512 ISGMSDDLGA
+512 ISKMSDDMGG

-531 NLMTQMSGSMNET
+531 ALMVKFSEAMHTT
-544 VQSANGMVESANGMV
+544 VGSANGMVDSAH
-559 GAGQRSVAD
+559 RSVAD
-568 MDAMKVTLDEMRDRV
+568 MNTMKVTLDQMRDHI
-583 ADFDDAVRPIRNYFY
+583 ADFDDAVHGIRNYFY
-598 WEPHCLNISVCE
+598 WDEHCFNIPACWGVRS
-610 GIRAA
+610 A
-615 FDATDGISQFSDNM
+615 FDAMDGVNTFSDNM
-629 AALQTDV
+629 ASLQTDMS
-636 GAMIGGMDE
+636 AMVDGMDK
-645 MVRGMDQMVGGMGD
+645 MVSGMGD
-659 MNALFPQMVSQF
+659 IDALVPRMVEQF
-671 PPLIGTATMM
+671 PPIIATATAM
-681 QQTLQTIHS
+681 QSTLQTIHS
-690 TFDGMITQMQ
+690 SFDGLIVQMQ

-725 PEVFANADFQKG
+725 PEVFANPDFQKG

-747 AARLIITHDV
+747 AARFIITHDV

-770 QLTAAHEAVKGTSL
+770 QLTAAHEAVKGTNL

-793 TAATYRDIQSGA
+793 TAATYRDVQAGA

-849 GLSVFIFERVM
+849 GISVFIFERLV
-860 GVELNWIVL
+860 GIELNWIVL

-919 VFAFTMGA
+919 VFAFTMGS

-974 KVRSR
+974 KVRQR
-979 PSYSERMHH
+979 PAYSERMQALSSPAQPARGDL
-988 VTRRNAVFEDIFN
+988 VSSGTDGAPSGYDI
-1001 PEPHRD
+1001 
-1007 DDGGAAPDG
+1007 
-1016 KFVPAGTP
+1016 

>member
-1 MSAHGTNGKDKRT
+1 MSAHQKETRT
-14 GFPRT
+14 RIPRT
-19 IRALALPI
+19 IRALAVPI
-27 ILIWVAFTA
+27 ILVWVAYTA
-36 ATNLLVPQVE
+36 AVNLLVPQVE

-68 RMGEKFQESKS
+68 RMGQEFGESSS

-84 VVLVGDEPLGE
+84 VVLVGEQPLGE
-95 SAREYYNSLID
+95 SAHRYYATLVD
-106 KFEADPKHVEHV
+106 KFKADKKHVEHV

-155 HSVEAVREII
+155 HSVDAVRKII
-165 HDNPPPAGLQ
+165 DDTPPPAGLQ

-193 SGMIKMTVVT
+193 RGMIKMTVVT

-216 SASTVLLI
+216 SVSTVLLI

-229 IEMGASRGVVAVIG
+229 VEMGAARGSVAVVG

-261 AIAAGTDYAIFL
+261 SIAAGTDYAIFL
-273 LGRYHEARQN
+273 IGRYHEARQN

-327 AYPSAIALLIVVAAA
+327 AYPSALALIIVVAAA
-342 LTVAPAV
+342 MTVAPAI
-349 LVVAS
+349 LVVGS
-354 RRGLLDPKRMMKTR
+354 RFGLLDPKRMMKTK

-383 ILAAATSVVLL
+383 ILAAATSIVLL
-394 GILAMIGYKTSYDD
+394 GLLAMIGYKTSYDD
-408 RRYIPADVPANIG
+408 RRYIPADVPANVG
-421 YAAAEK
+421 YTAAEK

-440 IETDHDMRN
+440 IQSDHDMRN

-491 ISMSTVPI
+491 VSMSSVPI
-499 TQNLQFLKQRVGD
+499 TQNLQFLSERVGD
-512 ISGMSDDLGA
+512 ISKMSDDMGG
-522 MIASMTQMQ
+522 MISSMTQMQ
-531 NLMTQMSGSMNET
+531 ALMVKFSEAMHTT
-544 VQSANGMVESANGMV
+544 VGSANGMVDSAH
-559 GAGQRSVAD
+559 RSVAD
-568 MDAMKVTLDEMRDRV
+568 MNTMKVTLDQMRDHI
-583 ADFDDAVRPIRNYFY
+583 ADFDDAVHGIRNYFY
-598 WEPHCLNISVCE
+598 WDEHCFNIPACWGVRS
-610 GIRAA
+610 A
-615 FDATDGISQFSDNM
+615 FDAMDGVNTFSDNM
-629 AALQTDV
+629 ASLQTDMS
-636 GAMIGGMDE
+636 AMVDGMDK
-645 MVRGMDQMVGGMGD
+645 MVNGMGD
-659 MNALFPQMVSQF
+659 IDALAPRMVEQF
-671 PPLIGTATMM
+671 PPIIATATAM
-681 QQTLQTIHS
+681 QNTLRTIHS
-690 TFDGMITQMQ
+690 SFDGLIVQMQ

-725 PEVFANADFQKG
+725 PEVFANPDFQKG

-770 QLTAAHEAVKGTSL
+770 QLTAAHEAVKGTNL

-793 TAATYRDIQSGA
+793 TAATYRDIQAGA

-849 GLSVFIFERVM
+849 GISVFIFERLV
-860 GVELNWIVL
+860 GIELNWIVL

-919 VFAFTMGA
+919 VFAFTMGS

-974 KVRSR
+974 KVRQR
-979 PSYSERMHH
+979 PAYSERMQ
-988 VTRRNAVFEDIFN
+988 AL
-1001 PEPHRD
+1001 
-1007 DDGGAAPDG
+1007 
-1016 KFVPAGTP
+1016 GTPVQPAQRDLAPSGADGTASGYDI

>member
-1 MSAHGTNGKDKRT
+1 MSGQSRVSGHRTDTRT
-14 GFPRT
+14 GVPRFVRT
-19 IRALALPI
+19 FALPI

-68 RMGEKFQESKS
+68 RMGEKFQESTS

-95 SAREYYNSLID
+95 SARRYYKSLVAEFAAD
-106 KFEADPKHVEHV
+106 KKHVEHV

-148 QGSTEGN
+148 QGSTQGN
-155 HSVEAVREII
+155 ESVEAVREII
-165 HDNPPPAGLQ
+165 HETPPPAGLQ

-203 MIVITIMLALVYR
+203 MIVITIMLSLVYR
-216 SASTVLLI
+216 SLSTVLLI

-229 IEMGASRGVVAVIG
+229 IEMGASRGVVAVVG

-273 LGRYHEARQN
+273 IGRYHEARQN

-327 AYPSAIALLIVVAAA
+327 AYPSAMALVIVVAAA
-342 LTVAPAV
+342 LTAAPAV

-354 RRGLLDPKRMMKTR
+354 RFGLLEPKRMLKTR
-368 GWRKVGTATVRWPKP
+368 GWRRVGTATVRWPKP
-383 ILAAATSVVLL
+383 ILAVTTSIVLL
-394 GILAMIGYKTSYDD
+394 GILAIIGYKTSYDD
-408 RRYIPADVPANIG
+408 RYYIPADVPSNIG

-440 IETDHDMRN
+440 IESDHDMRN

-491 ISMSTVPI
+491 ISMSSIPI
-499 TQNLQFLKQRVGD
+499 TQNLQFLKERVAD
-512 ISGMSDDLGA
+512 IGGMSDNLSA
-522 MIASMTQMQ
+522 MIASMTEMQ
-531 NLMTQMSGSMNET
+531 SLMNRMSGSMSST
-544 VQSANGMVESANGMV
+544 VDSATGMAQS
-559 GAGQRSVAD
+559 GQRSVED
-568 MDAMKVTLDEMRDRV
+568 MNAMKVTLDGMRDRV
-583 ADFDDAVRPIRNYFY
+583 ADFDDAVRPLRNYFY
-598 WEPHCLNISVCE
+598 WEPHCLNITVCE

-615 FDATDGISQFSDNM
+615 FDATDGISQFSDAM
-629 AALQTDV
+629 AILQTDMT
-636 GAMIGGMDE
+636 AMIG
-645 MVRGMDQMVGGMGD
+645 GMDQMVGGMSD
-659 MNALFPQMVSQF
+659 MNANFPQMVAQF
-671 PPLIGTATMM
+671 PPLIQTANTMR
-681 QQTLQTIHS
+681 QTLQTIDS
-690 TFDGMITQMQ
+690 TFGGLIEQMQ

-725 PEVFANADFQKG
+725 PEVFENPDFQKG

-805 KYDTMIAAFAA
+805 TYDTMIAAFAA

-849 GLSVFIFERVM
+849 GLSVLIFERIV

-960 SIAAILGPWFWWPL
+960 SVAAILGPWFWWPL
-974 KVRSR
+974 KVRQR
-979 PSYSERMHH
+979 PAYSERMRSLASSR
-988 VTRRNAVFEDIFN
+988 TNSATT
-1001 PEPHRD
+1001 
-1007 DDGGAAPDG
+1007 DDGSAAVAPG
-1016 KFVPAGTP
+1016 

>member
-1 MSAHGTNGKDKRT
+1 MSAHQKETRT
-14 GFPRT
+14 RIPRT
-19 IRALALPI
+19 IRALAVPI
-27 ILIWVAFTA
+27 ILVWVAYTA
-36 ATNLLVPQVE
+36 AVNLLVPQVE

-68 RMGEKFQESKS
+68 RMGQKFGESSS

-84 VVLVGDEPLGE
+84 VVLIGDQPLGE
-95 SAREYYNSLID
+95 AAHRYYATLVD
-106 KFEADPKHVEHV
+106 KFKADTKHVEHV

-155 HSVEAVREII
+155 HSVDAVRKII
-165 HDNPPPAGLQ
+165 DDTPPPAGLK

-193 SGMIKMTVVT
+193 RGMIKMTVVT

-216 SASTVLLI
+216 SLSTVLLI

-229 IEMGASRGVVAVIG
+229 VEMGAARGSVAVVG

-261 AIAAGTDYAIFL
+261 SIAAGTDYAIFL
-273 LGRYHEARQN
+273 IGRYHEARQN

-327 AYPSAIALLIVVAAA
+327 AYPSALALIIVVAAA
-342 LTVAPAV
+342 MTVAPAI
-349 LVVAS
+349 LVVGS
-354 RRGLLDPKRMMKTR
+354 RFGLLDPKRMMKTK

-383 ILAAATSVVLL
+383 ILAAATSIVLL
-394 GILAMIGYKTSYDD
+394 GLLAMIGYKTSYDD
-408 RRYIPADVPANIG
+408 RRYIPADVPANVG
-421 YAAAEK
+421 YTAAEK

-440 IETDHDMRN
+440 IQSDHDMRN

-491 ISMSTVPI
+491 VSMASVPI
-499 TQNLQFLKQRVGD
+499 TQNLQFLSERVGD
-512 ISGMSDDLGA
+512 ISKMSDDMGG

-531 NLMTQMSGSMNET
+531 ALMVKFSEAMHTT
-544 VQSANGMVESANGMV
+544 VGSANGMVDSAH
-559 GAGQRSVAD
+559 RSVAD
-568 MDAMKVTLDEMRDRV
+568 MNTMKVTLDQMRDHI
-583 ADFDDAVRPIRNYFY
+583 ADFDDAVHGIRNYFY
-598 WEPHCLNISVCE
+598 WDEHCFNIPACWGVRS
-610 GIRAA
+610 A
-615 FDATDGISQFSDNM
+615 FDAMDGVNTFSDNM
-629 AALQTDV
+629 ASLQTDMS
-636 GAMIGGMDE
+636 AMVDGMDK
-645 MVRGMDQMVGGMGD
+645 MVSGMGD
-659 MNALFPQMVSQF
+659 IDALVPRMVEQF
-671 PPLIGTATMM
+671 PPIIATATAM
-681 QQTLQTIHS
+681 QSTLQTIHS
-690 TFDGMITQMQ
+690 SFDGLIVQMQ

-725 PEVFANADFQKG
+725 PEVFANPDFQKG

-747 AARLIITHDV
+747 AARFIITHDV

-770 QLTAAHEAVKGTSL
+770 QLTAAHEAVKGTNL

-793 TAATYRDIQSGA
+793 TAATYRDVQAGA

-849 GLSVFIFERVM
+849 GISVFIFERLV
-860 GVELNWIVL
+860 GIELNWIVL

-919 VFAFTMGA
+919 VFAFTMGS

-974 KVRSR
+974 KVRQR
-979 PSYSERMHH
+979 PAYSERMQALSTPAQPARGDL
-988 VTRRNAVFEDIFN
+988 VSSGADGAPTGYDI
-1001 PEPHRD
+1001 
-1007 DDGGAAPDG
+1007 
-1016 KFVPAGTP
+1016 

>member
-1 MSAHGTNGKDKRT
+1 VSTHGKDNRT
-14 GFPRT
+14 GIPRT
-19 IRALALPI
+19 IRALAVPI

-68 RMGEKFQESKS
+68 RMGEKFQESTS

-84 VVLVGDEPLGE
+84 VVLVGDQPLGD
-95 SAREYYNSLID
+95 SARTYYNSLVA
-106 KFEADPKHVEHV
+106 KFEADKKHVEHV
-118 HDFWGDMITAAGV
+118 HDFWGDAITAAGV

-155 HSVEAVREII
+155 HSVDAIREII
-165 HDNPPPAGLQ
+165 HDSPAPPGLQ

-216 SASTVLLI
+216 SISTVLII

-229 IEMGASRGVVAVIG
+229 IEMGSSRGVVAVIG
-243 HLGLMDFST
+243 HLGLMEFST

-327 AYPSAIALLIVVAAA
+327 AYPSAIALVIVVAAA

-354 RRGLLDPKRMMKTR
+354 RFGLLDPKRMMKTR

-408 RRYIPADVPANIG
+408 RYYIPSDVPANVG

-491 ISMSTVPI
+491 ISMSSIPI
-499 TQNLQFLKQRVGD
+499 TQNLQFLKERVGD
-512 ISGMSDDLGA
+512 IGGMSENLDS
-522 MIASMTQMQ
+522 MIASMTEMQ
-531 NLMTQMSGSMNET
+531 NLMTRISGSMDST
-544 VQSANGMVESANGMV
+544 VASATGMAES
-559 GAGQRSVAD
+559 GQRSVED
-568 MDAMKVTLDEMRDRV
+568 MNAMKVTLDQMRDRV
-583 ADFDDAVRPIRNYFY
+583 ADFDDAVRPLRNYFY
-598 WEPHCLNISVCE
+598 WEPHCLNITVCE

-629 AALQTDV
+629 ATLQTDMT
-636 GAMIGGMDE
+636 AMIGGMDE
-645 MVRGMDQMVGGMGD
+645 MVGGMAE
-659 MNALFPQMVSQF
+659 MNAVFPQMVAQF
-671 PPLIGTATMM
+671 PPLIETATVMR
-681 QQTLQTIHS
+681 QTLQTIDS
-690 TFDGMITQMQ
+690 TFGGLIEQMQ

-725 PEVFANADFQKG
+725 PEVFDNADFQKG

-784 AGADIYLTG
+784 AGADIYLAG

-849 GLSVFIFERVM
+849 GLSVLIFERIV
-860 GVELNWIVL
+860 GIELNWIVL

-979 PSYSERMHH
+979 PSYSERMRSVHQRGEH
-988 VTRRNAVFEDIFN
+988 SPAQPAPTGQEGGEGTQSNG
-1001 PEPHRD
+1001 PEVS
-1007 DDGGAAPDG
+1007 AP
-1016 KFVPAGTP
+1016 A

>member
-1 MSAHGTNGKDKRT
+1 MSAHGRDAGTAARI
-14 GFPRT
+14 PRT
-19 IRALALPI
+19 IRALAVPI
-27 ILIWVAFTA
+27 ILVWVAYTA
-36 ATNLLVPQVE
+36 AVNLLVPQVE

-68 RMGEKFQESKS
+68 RMGQKFQESTS

-84 VVLVGDEPLGE
+84 VVLVGDQPLGE
-95 SAREYYNSLID
+95 AAHRYYATLVD
-106 KFEADPKHVEHV
+106 KFNADKTHVQHV

-138 AYVQLNLAGD
+138 AYVQLNLTGD
-148 QGSTEGN
+148 QGSTQGN
-155 HSVEAVREII
+155 HSVDAVRQII
-165 HDNPPPAGLQ
+165 HDTPPPPGLQ

-193 SGMIKMTVVT
+193 RGMIKMTVVT

-216 SASTVLLI
+216 SVSTVLLI

-229 IEMGASRGVVAVIG
+229 IEMGAARGTVAVVG

-261 AIAAGTDYAIFL
+261 AIASGTDYAIFL
-273 LGRYHEARQN
+273 IGRYHEARQN
-283 GEDPESAYYTAFHGV
+283 GENPESAYYTAFHGV

-327 AYPSAIALLIVVAAA
+327 AYPSAMALIIVVAAA
-342 LTVAPAV
+342 LTVAPAI
-349 LVVAS
+349 LVVGS
-354 RRGLLDPKRMMKTR
+354 RFGLLDPKRMMKTK

-383 ILAAATSVVLL
+383 ILAAATSIVLL
-394 GILAMIGYKTSYDD
+394 GLLAMIGYKTSYDD
-408 RRYIPADVPANIG
+408 RRYIPSDVPANVG
-421 YAAAEK
+421 YTAAEK

-440 IETDHDMRN
+440 IESDHDMRN

-464 RIEGIAMVQSITRP
+464 RIRGIAMVQSITRP

-491 ISMSTVPI
+491 ISMSSVPI
-499 TQNLQFLKQRVGD
+499 TQNLQFLQQRVGD
-512 ISGMSDDLGA
+512 ISKMSDDMGG

-531 NLMTQMSGSMNET
+531 ALMVKFSDAMHTTVGSG
-544 VQSANGMVESANGMV
+544 NGMVDSAH
-559 GAGQRSVAD
+559 RSVAD
-568 MDAMKVTLDEMRDRV
+568 MNTMKATLDQMRDNI
-583 ADFDDAVRPIRNYFY
+583 ANFDDEVHGLRNYFY
-598 WEPHCLNISVCE
+598 WEPNCFNIPACSGV
-610 GIRAA
+610 RSA
-615 FDATDGISQFSDNM
+615 FDALDGVNTFSDNM
-629 AALQTDV
+629 ASLQTDMA
-636 GAMIGGMDE
+636 AMVDGMNN
-645 MVRGMDQMVGGMGD
+645 MVNGMGDIDTLVPQMVG
-659 MNALFPQMVSQF
+659 QF
-671 PPLIGTATMM
+671 APIITTATTM
-681 QQTLQTIHS
+681 QNTLQTIHS
-690 TFDGMITQMQ
+690 SFVGLIDQMQ

-725 PEVFANADFQKG
+725 PEVFDNPDFQKG

-757 NPASEEGISVVDD
+757 NPASEEGISVVGD
-770 QLTAAHEAVKGTSL
+770 QLTAAHEAVKGTAL
-784 AGADIYLTG
+784 AGSDIYLAG

-849 GLSVFIFERVM
+849 GLSVFIFERVV
-860 GVELNWIVL
+860 GIDLNWIVL

-919 VFAFTMGA
+919 VFAFTMGS

-974 KVRSR
+974 KIRQR
-979 PSYSERMHH
+979 PAYSERMRS
-988 VTRRNAVFEDIFN
+988 VPPP
-1001 PEPHRD
+1001 PEPQPVID
-1007 DDGGAAPDG
+1007 AEVVASGAS
-1016 KFVPAGTP
+1016 

>member
-1 MSAHGTNGKDKRT
+1 
-14 GFPRT
+14 
-19 IRALALPI
+19 
-27 ILIWVAFTA
+27 
-36 ATNLLVPQVE
+36 
-46 KVGMANAVSMSP
+46 MANAVSMSP

-68 RMGEKFQESKS
+68 RMGQKFGESTS

-84 VVLVGDEPLGE
+84 VVLVGDQPLGE
-95 SAREYYNSLID
+95 AAHRYYDTLID
-106 KFEADPKHVEHV
+106 KFEADKKHVEHV

-148 QGSTEGN
+148 QGSTQGN
-155 HSVEAVREII
+155 HSVDAVRKIV
-165 HDNPPPAGLQ
+165 HDTPPPAGLQ

-193 SGMIKMTVVT
+193 RGMIKMTVVT

-216 SASTVLLI
+216 SVSTVLLI

-229 IEMGASRGVVAVIG
+229 IEMGPARGTVAVIG

-261 AIAAGTDYAIFL
+261 AIASGTDYAIFL
-273 LGRYHEARQN
+273 IGRYHEARQN

-327 AYPSAIALLIVVAAA
+327 AYPSALALIIVVAAA
-342 LTVAPAV
+342 LTVAPAI
-349 LVVAS
+349 LVVGS
-354 RRGLLDPKRMMKTR
+354 RFGLLDPKRMMKTR

-394 GILAMIGYKTSYDD
+394 GLLAMIGYKTSYDD
-408 RRYIPADVPANIG
+408 RRYIPDNVPANVG

-440 IETDHDMRN
+440 IESDHDMRN
-449 PTDMIVLDRIAKALF
+449 PTDMIVLDRIAKSLF
-464 RIEGIAMVQSITRP
+464 RIEGIGMVQSITRP

-491 ISMSTVPI
+491 VSMSSVPI

-512 ISGMSDDLGA
+512 ISKMSDDMGG

-531 NLMTQMSGSMNET
+531 ALMVKFSDAMHTTVGSG
-544 VQSANGMVESANGMV
+544 NGMVDSAH
-559 GAGQRSVAD
+559 RSVAD
-568 MDAMKVTLDEMRDRV
+568 MNTMKATLDQMRDHI
-583 ADFDDAVRPIRNYFY
+583 ADFDDTVRPLRNYFY
-598 WEPHCLNISVCE
+598 WDPNCFNIPACWGVRS
-610 GIRAA
+610 A
-615 FDATDGISQFSDNM
+615 FDALDGVNTFSDNM
-629 AALQTDV
+629 AALQTDMT
-636 GAMIGGMDE
+636 AMVDGMDK
-645 MVRGMDQMVGGMGD
+645 MVNGMGD
-659 MNALFPQMVSQF
+659 IDTLVPQMVEQF
-671 PPLIGTATMM
+671 APIIATATTM
-681 QQTLQTIHS
+681 QNTLQTIHS
-690 TFDGMITQMQ
+690 SFVGLIDQMQ

-725 PEVFANADFQKG
+725 PEVFANPDFQKG

-757 NPASEEGISVVDD
+757 NPSSEEGISVVDD
-770 QLTAAHEAVKGTSL
+770 QLTAAHEAVKGTAL
-784 AGADIYLTG
+784 AGADIYLAG

-849 GLSVFIFERVM
+849 GLSVFIFERII
-860 GVELNWIVL
+860 GIDLNWIVL

-919 VFAFTMGA
+919 VFAFTMGS

-974 KVRSR
+974 KIRQR
-979 PSYSERMHH
+979 PAYSERMRS
-988 VTRRNAVFEDIFN
+988 VPPKRDSDE
-1001 PEPHRD
+1001 PESD
-1007 DDGGAAPDG
+1007 DKDTEALAP
-1016 KFVPAGTP
+1016 A

>member
-1 MSAHGTNGKDKRT
+1 MSAHQKETRT
-14 GFPRT
+14 RIPRT
-19 IRALALPI
+19 IRALAVPI
-27 ILIWVAFTA
+27 ILVWVAYTA
-36 ATNLLVPQVE
+36 AVNLLVPQVE

-68 RMGEKFQESKS
+68 RMGQKFGESSS

-84 VVLVGDEPLGE
+84 VVLIGDQPLGE
-95 SAREYYNSLID
+95 AAHRYYATLVD
-106 KFEADPKHVEHV
+106 KFKADKKHVEHV

-155 HSVEAVREII
+155 HSVDAVRKII
-165 HDNPPPAGLQ
+165 DDTPPPAGLK

-193 SGMIKMTVVT
+193 RGMIKMTVVT

-216 SASTVLLI
+216 SLSTVLLI

-229 IEMGASRGVVAVIG
+229 VEMGAARGSVAVVG

-261 AIAAGTDYAIFL
+261 SIAAGTDYAIFL
-273 LGRYHEARQN
+273 IGRYHEARQN

-327 AYPSAIALLIVVAAA
+327 AYPSALALIIVVAAA
-342 LTVAPAV
+342 MTVAPAI
-349 LVVAS
+349 LVVGS
-354 RRGLLDPKRMMKTR
+354 RFGLLDPKRMMKTR

-383 ILAAATSVVLL
+383 ILAAATSIVLL
-394 GILAMIGYKTSYDD
+394 GLLAMIGYKTSYDD
-408 RRYIPADVPANIG
+408 RRYIPADVPANVG
-421 YAAAEK
+421 YTAAEK

-440 IETDHDMRN
+440 IQSDHDMRN

-491 ISMSTVPI
+491 VSMASVPI
-499 TQNLQFLKQRVGD
+499 TQNLQFLSERVGD
-512 ISGMSDDLGA
+512 ISKMSDDMGG

-531 NLMTQMSGSMNET
+531 ALMVKFSEAMHTT
-544 VQSANGMVESANGMV
+544 VGSANGMVDSAH
-559 GAGQRSVAD
+559 RSVAD
-568 MDAMKVTLDEMRDRV
+568 MNTMKVTLDQMRDHI
-583 ADFDDAVRPIRNYFY
+583 ADFDDAVHGIRNYFY
-598 WEPHCLNISVCE
+598 WDEHCFNIPACWGVRS
-610 GIRAA
+610 A
-615 FDATDGISQFSDNM
+615 FDAMDGVNTFSDNM
-629 AALQTDV
+629 ASLQTDMS
-636 GAMIGGMDE
+636 AMVDGMDK
-645 MVRGMDQMVGGMGD
+645 MVNGMGD
-659 MNALFPQMVSQF
+659 IDALVPRMVEQF
-671 PPLIGTATMM
+671 PPIIATATAM
-681 QQTLQTIHS
+681 QGTLQTIHS
-690 TFDGMITQMQ
+690 SFDGLIVQMQ

-725 PEVFANADFQKG
+725 PEVFANPDFQKG

-747 AARLIITHDV
+747 AARFIITHDV

-770 QLTAAHEAVKGTSL
+770 QLTAAHEAVKGTNL

-793 TAATYRDIQSGA
+793 TAATYRDVQAGA

-849 GLSVFIFERVM
+849 GISVFVFERLV
-860 GVELNWIVL
+860 GIELNWIVL

-919 VFAFTMGA
+919 VFAFTMGS

-974 KVRSR
+974 KVRQR
-979 PSYSERMHH
+979 PAYSERMQALSSPAQPARGDL
-988 VTRRNAVFEDIFN
+988 VSSGADGAPSGYDI
-1001 PEPHRD
+1001 
-1007 DDGGAAPDG
+1007 
-1016 KFVPAGTP
+1016 

>member
-1 MSAHGTNGKDKRT
+1 MIAHATDERT
-14 GFPRT
+14 FFPRI
-19 IRALALPI
+19 IRTLAVPI
-27 ILIWVAFTA
+27 ILAWVAFTA
-36 ATNLLVPQVE
+36 AVNLLVPQVE
-46 KVGMANAVSMSP
+46 KVGMANAISMSP

-68 RMGEKFQESKS
+68 RMGEKFGESIS

-84 VVLVGDEPLGE
+84 VVLVGDAPLDD
-95 SAREYYNSLID
+95 SARRYYDTLVS
-106 KFEADPKHVEHV
+106 KFKADTEHVEHV
-118 HDFWGDMITAAGV
+118 HDFWGDPITAAGV
-131 QSSDGKA
+131 QSSDAHA

-148 QGSTEGN
+148 QGSTQGN
-155 HSVEAVREII
+155 KSVDAIREII
-165 HDNPPPAGLQ
+165 HDTPPPTGLHS
-175 AYVTGPAPLTTDS
+175 YVTGPAPLTTDS

-203 MIVITIMLALVYR
+203 MVVITIMLALVYR
-216 SASTVLLI
+216 SVSTVLLI
-224 LAIVG
+224 LTIVG
-229 IEMGASRGVVAVIG
+229 IEMGAARGAVAVVG

-261 AIAAGTDYAIFL
+261 SIAAGTDYAIFL
-273 LGRYHEARQN
+273 IGRYHEARQN

-327 AYPSAIALLIVVAAA
+327 AFPSAMALIIVVAAA
-342 LTVAPAV
+342 MTVAPAI

-354 RRGLLDPKRMMKTR
+354 RRGMLDPKRMMKTR

-408 RRYIPADVPANIG
+408 RRYIPDSVPANVG

-440 IETDHDMRN
+440 IESDHDMRN
-449 PTDMIVLDRIAKALF
+449 PTDMIVLDRITKALF
-464 RIEGIAMVQSITRP
+464 RIRGIAMVQGITRP

-491 ISMSTVPI
+491 ISMSSVPI

-512 ISGMSDDLGA
+512 ISDMSNNLGA
-522 MIASMTQMQ
+522 IIASMMQMQ
-531 NLMTQMSGSMNET
+531 NLMAQMSASMNST
-544 VQSANGMVESANGMV
+544 VDSATGMV
-559 GAGQRSVAD
+559 GSAHGMVGSGQRSVED
-568 MDAMKVTLDEMRDRV
+568 MNTMKATLDEMRDHL
-583 ADFDDAVRPIRNYFY
+583 ADFDDAIRPIRNYFY
-598 WEPHCLNISVCE
+598 WEPHCQNIPVCD

-615 FDATDGISQFSDNM
+615 FDATDGVDKFSDDM
-629 AALQTDV
+629 ATLRSDV
-636 GAMIGGMDE
+636 SAMIGGMDQ
-645 MVRGMDQMVGGMGD
+645 MVNGMDQMVDGMVD
-659 MNALFPQMVSQF
+659 MNALFPQMIAQF
-671 PPLIGTATMM
+671 PPIIATATTMRD
-681 QQTLQTIHS
+681 TLQTIHS
-690 TFDGMITQMQ
+690 SFDGLVTQMQ

-725 PEVFANADFQKG
+725 PEVFANPDFQKG

-747 AARLIITHDV
+747 AARLIVTHDT
-757 NPASEEGISVVDD
+757 NPASEAGISVVDE
-770 QLTAAHEAVKGTSL
+770 QLIAAHEAVKGTSL

-849 GLSVFIFERVM
+849 GISVFIFERIV
-860 GVELNWIVL
+860 GIELNWIVL

-919 VFAFTMGA
+919 VFAFTMGS

-979 PSYSERMHH
+979 PSYSERMNSL
-988 VTRRNAVFEDIFN
+988 TRRTPARGPDIVDPTDN
-1001 PEPHRD
+1001 GD
-1007 DDGGAAPDG
+1007 AAELA
-1016 KFVPAGTP
+1016 PAGAG

>member
-1 MSAHGTNGKDKRT
+1 MSAHGTDSRT
-14 GFPRT
+14 GIPRF
-19 IRALALPI
+19 IRAFAVPI

-36 ATNLLVPQVE
+36 AVNLLVPQVE
-46 KVGMANAVSMSP
+46 KVGMANAISMSP

-68 RMGEKFQESKS
+68 RMGEKFGESTS

-84 VVLVGDEPLGE
+84 VVLVGEEPLGE
-95 SAREYYNSLID
+95 SARGYYNTLIG
-106 KFEADPKHVEHV
+106 KFDADSKHVEHV

-138 AYVQLNLAGD
+138 AYVQLNLVGD
-148 QGSTEGN
+148 QGSTLGN
-155 HSVEAVREII
+155 ESVEAVRETI
-165 HDNPPPAGLQ
+165 HDNPPPAGLE

-188 LEASD
+188 LHASD

-216 SASTVLLI
+216 SVSTVLLI
-224 LAIVG
+224 LAVVG
-229 IEMGASRGVVAVIG
+229 IEMGASRGAVAVVG

-273 LGRYHEARQN
+273 IGRYHEARQN
-283 GEDPESAYYTAFHGV
+283 GEDPETAYYTAFRGV

-327 AYPSAIALLIVVAAA
+327 AYPSAMALVIVVAAA

-354 RRGLLDPKRMMKTR
+354 RFGLLEPKRMMKTR

-383 ILAAATSVVLL
+383 ILAAATSIVLL

-408 RRYIPADVPANIG
+408 RRYIPADVPANVG
-421 YAAAEK
+421 YTAAEK

-440 IETDHDMRN
+440 IESDHDMRN
-449 PTDMIVLDRIAKALF
+449 PTDMIVLDRIAKSIF

-512 ISGMSDDLGA
+512 ISGMSDDLGT
-522 MIASMTQMQ
+522 MIVSMTEMQ
-531 NLMTQMSGSMNET
+531 TLMTRMSGSMNST
-544 VQSANGMVESANGMV
+544 VESANGMVESANGMV
-559 GAGQRSVAD
+559 GAGQRSVED
-568 MDAMKVTLDEMRDRV
+568 MNTMKVTLDGMRDNL
-583 ADFDDAVRPIRNYFY
+583 ADFDDSVRGLRNYFY
-598 WEPHCLNISVCE
+598 WEQHCFNIPACE
-610 GIRAA
+610 GMRSA
-615 FDATDGISQFSDNM
+615 FDAMDGVNTFSDNM
-629 AALQTDV
+629 TALQTNMS
-636 GAMIGGMDE
+636 AMIGGMDD
-645 MVRGMDQMVGGMGD
+645 MVGGMDDMVGGMGE
-659 MNALFPQMVSQF
+659 MNAVFPQMIAQF
-671 PPLIGTATMM
+671 PPIIGTATMM

-690 TFDGMITQMQ
+690 TFDGLITQMQ
-700 QMTDTATAMGEA
+700 EMTDTATAMGQA

-784 AGADIYLTG
+784 AGSEIYLTG

-827 TRALVASM
+827 TRALIASM
-835 VIVGTVVISLGAAF
+835 VIVGTVVVSLGAAF
-849 GLSVFIFERVM
+849 GLSVLIFERIA

-911 TVVTAAGL
+911 SVVTAAGL

-927 MISGDLLNVGQGGM
+927 MVSGDLLNVGQGGL

-974 KVRSR
+974 KVRAR
-979 PSYSERMHH
+979 PSYSERMNH
-988 VTRRNAVFEDIFN
+988 VTRREAVFEDIFN
-1001 PEPHRD
+1001 PNPHPRD
-1007 DDGGAAPDG
+1007 GDAAPEG
-1016 KFVPAGTP
+1016 EIEPSGAR

>member
-1 MSAHGTNGKDKRT
+1 MSAPGDDTRT

-19 IRALALPI
+19 IRSLAVPI
-27 ILIWVAFTA
+27 ILAWVAFTA
-36 ATNLLVPQVE
+36 AVNLLVPQVE

-68 RMGEKFQESKS
+68 RMGQKFGESTS

-84 VVLVGDEPLGE
+84 VVLVGDQPLGDT
-95 SAREYYNSLID
+95 AHRYYQTLIE
-106 KFEADPKHVEHV
+106 KFTADPKHVEHV

-155 HSVEAVREII
+155 HSVDAVRKII
-165 HDNPPPAGLQ
+165 TDTPAPPGLK

-193 SGMIKMTVVT
+193 RGMIKMTVVT

-216 SASTVLLI
+216 SVSTVLLI

-229 IEMGASRGVVAVIG
+229 IEMGAARGTVAVVG
-243 HLGLMDFST
+243 HLGVMDFST

-273 LGRYHEARQN
+273 IGRYHEARQN
-283 GEDPESAYYTAFHGV
+283 GEDPESAYYSAFHGV

-316 RLTRLSYFNSL
+316 RLTRLSYFSSL
-327 AYPSAIALLIVVAAA
+327 AYPSAMALIIVVAAA
-342 LTVAPAV
+342 LTVAPAI

-354 RRGLLDPKRMMKTR
+354 RYGLLDPKRMLKTR

-394 GILAMIGYKTSYDD
+394 GLLAMIGYQTSYDD
-408 RRYIPADVPANIG
+408 RRYIPADVPANVG
-421 YAAAEK
+421 YTAAEK
-427 HFSTARLNPDIMT
+427 HFSTARLNPDIMA
-440 IETDHDMRN
+440 IESDHDMRN

-464 RIEGIAMVQSITRP
+464 RIKGIAMVQSITRP

-491 ISMSTVPI
+491 ISMSSVPI

-512 ISGMSDDLGA
+512 ISTMSDDLSA
-522 MIASMTQMQ
+522 MIASMQQMQ
-531 NLMTQMSGSMNET
+531 TLMVKASDAMHAT
-544 VQSANGMVESANGMV
+544 VGSANGMVDSAH
-559 GAGQRSVAD
+559 RSVAD
-568 MDAMKVTLDEMRDRV
+568 MNTMKATLDQMRDHI
-583 ADFDDAVRPIRNYFY
+583 ADFDDQVRPFRNYFY
-598 WEPHCLNISVCE
+598 WDPNCFNIPACFGVRS
-610 GIRAA
+610 A
-615 FDATDGISQFSDNM
+615 FDAMDGVNTFSDNM
-629 AALQTDV
+629 ASLQTDMT
-636 GAMIGGMDE
+636 AMVDGMDK
-645 MVRGMDQMVGGMGD
+645 MVNGMGD
-659 MNALFPQMVSQF
+659 IDTLGPQMVQRF
-671 PPLIGTATMM
+671 GPIIATATAM
-681 QQTLQTIHS
+681 QNTLQTIHS
-690 TFDGMITQMQ
+690 SVDGLINQMQ

-725 PEVFANADFQKG
+725 PEVFANPDFQKG
-737 LKLFLSPDGK
+737 LTLFLSPDGK

-757 NPASEEGISVVDD
+757 NPASEQGISVVDD
-770 QLTAAHEAVKGTSL
+770 ELSAAHEAVKGTALS
-784 AGADIYLTG
+784 GADIYLTG
-793 TAATYRDIQSGA
+793 TAATYRDVQSGA

-816 LTLIFIVMLII
+816 LTLIFIVMLVI

-849 GLSVFIFERVM
+849 GLSVFIFERII
-860 GVELNWIVL
+860 GIELNWIVL

-919 VFAFTMGA
+919 VFAFTMGS

-974 KVRSR
+974 KVRQR
-979 PSYSERMHH
+979 PAYSERMP
-988 VTRRNAVFEDIFN
+988 AV
-1001 PEPHRD
+1001 PSQQQSTAAG
-1007 DDGGAAPDG
+1007 DGADTE
-1016 KFVPAGTP
+1016 VPAPASR

>member
-1 MSAHGTNGKDKRT
+1 MSAHQKETRT
-14 GFPRT
+14 RIPRT
-19 IRALALPI
+19 IRALAVPI
-27 ILIWVAFTA
+27 ILVWVAYTA
-36 ATNLLVPQVE
+36 AVNLLVPQVE

-68 RMGEKFQESKS
+68 RMGQKFGESSS

-84 VVLVGDEPLGE
+84 VVLIGDQPLGE
-95 SAREYYNSLID
+95 AAHRYYATLVD
-106 KFEADPKHVEHV
+106 KFKADTKHVEHV

-155 HSVEAVREII
+155 HSVDAVRKII
-165 HDNPPPAGLQ
+165 DDTPPPAGLK

-193 SGMIKMTVVT
+193 RGMIKMTVVT

-216 SASTVLLI
+216 SVSTVLLI

-229 IEMGASRGVVAVIG
+229 VEMGAARGSVAVVG

-261 AIAAGTDYAIFL
+261 SIAAGTDYAIFL
-273 LGRYHEARQN
+273 IGRYHEARQN

-327 AYPSAIALLIVVAAA
+327 AYPSALALIIVVAAA
-342 LTVAPAV
+342 MTVAPAI
-349 LVVAS
+349 LVVGS
-354 RRGLLDPKRMMKTR
+354 RFGLLDPKRMMKTK

-383 ILAAATSVVLL
+383 ILAAATSIVLL
-394 GILAMIGYKTSYDD
+394 GLLAMIGYKTSYDD
-408 RRYIPADVPANIG
+408 RRYIPADVPANVG
-421 YAAAEK
+421 YTAAEK

-440 IETDHDMRN
+440 IQSDHDMRN

-491 ISMSTVPI
+491 VSMASVPI
-499 TQNLQFLKQRVGD
+499 TQNLQFLSERVGD
-512 ISGMSDDLGA
+512 ISKMSDDMGG

-531 NLMTQMSGSMNET
+531 ALMVKFSEAMHTT
-544 VQSANGMVESANGMV
+544 VGSANGMVDSAH
-559 GAGQRSVAD
+559 RSVAD
-568 MDAMKVTLDEMRDRV
+568 MNTMKVTLDQMRDHI
-583 ADFDDAVRPIRNYFY
+583 ADFDDAVHGIRNYFY
-598 WEPHCLNISVCE
+598 WDEHCFNIPACWGVRS
-610 GIRAA
+610 A
-615 FDATDGISQFSDNM
+615 FDAMDGVNTFSDNM
-629 AALQTDV
+629 ASLQTDMS
-636 GAMIGGMDE
+636 AMVDGMDK
-645 MVRGMDQMVGGMGD
+645 MVSGMGD
-659 MNALFPQMVSQF
+659 IDALVPRMVEQF
-671 PPLIGTATMM
+671 PPIIATATAM
-681 QQTLQTIHS
+681 QSTLQTIHS
-690 TFDGMITQMQ
+690 SFDGLIVQMQ

-725 PEVFANADFQKG
+725 PEVFANPDFQKG

-747 AARLIITHDV
+747 AARFIITHDV

-770 QLTAAHEAVKGTSL
+770 QLTAAHEAVKGTNL

-793 TAATYRDIQSGA
+793 TAATYRDVQAGA

-849 GLSVFIFERVM
+849 GISVFIFERLV
-860 GVELNWIVL
+860 GIELNWIVL

-919 VFAFTMGA
+919 VFAFTMGS

-974 KVRSR
+974 KVRQR
-979 PSYSERMHH
+979 PAYSERMQALSTPAQPARGDL
-988 VTRRNAVFEDIFN
+988 VSSGADGAPTGYDI
-1001 PEPHRD
+1001 
-1007 DDGGAAPDG
+1007 
-1016 KFVPAGTP
+1016 

>member
-1 MSAHGTNGKDKRT
+1 MSAHQKETRT
-14 GFPRT
+14 RIPRT
-19 IRALALPI
+19 IRALAVPI
-27 ILIWVAFTA
+27 ILVWVAYTA
-36 ATNLLVPQVE
+36 AVNLLVPQVE

-68 RMGEKFQESKS
+68 RMGQKFGESSS

-84 VVLVGDEPLGE
+84 VVLIGDQPLGE
-95 SAREYYNSLID
+95 AAHRYYATLVD
-106 KFEADPKHVEHV
+106 KFKADTKHVEHV

-155 HSVEAVREII
+155 HSVDAVRQII
-165 HDNPPPAGLQ
+165 DDTPPPAGLK

-193 SGMIKMTVVT
+193 RGMIKMTVVT

-216 SASTVLLI
+216 SVSTVLLI

-229 IEMGASRGVVAVIG
+229 VEMGAARGSVAVVG

-261 AIAAGTDYAIFL
+261 SIAAGTDYAIFL
-273 LGRYHEARQN
+273 IGRYHEARQN

-327 AYPSAIALLIVVAAA
+327 AYPSALALIIVVAAA
-342 LTVAPAV
+342 MTVAPAI
-349 LVVAS
+349 LVVGS
-354 RRGLLDPKRMMKTR
+354 RFGLLDPKRMMKTK

-383 ILAAATSVVLL
+383 ILAAATSIVLL
-394 GILAMIGYKTSYDD
+394 GLLAMIGYKTSYDD
-408 RRYIPADVPANIG
+408 RRYIPADVPANVG
-421 YAAAEK
+421 YTAAEK

-440 IETDHDMRN
+440 IQSDHDMRN

-491 ISMSTVPI
+491 VSMASVPI
-499 TQNLQFLKQRVGD
+499 TQNLQFLSERVGD
-512 ISGMSDDLGA
+512 ISKMSDDMGG

-531 NLMTQMSGSMNET
+531 ALMVKFSEAMHTT
-544 VQSANGMVESANGMV
+544 VGSANGMVDSAH
-559 GAGQRSVAD
+559 RSVAD
-568 MDAMKVTLDEMRDRV
+568 MNTMKVTLDQMRDHI
-583 ADFDDAVRPIRNYFY
+583 ADFDDAVHGIRNYFY
-598 WEPHCLNISVCE
+598 WDEHCFNIPACWGVRS
-610 GIRAA
+610 A
-615 FDATDGISQFSDNM
+615 FDAMDGVNTFSDNM
-629 AALQTDV
+629 ASLQTDMS
-636 GAMIGGMDE
+636 AMVDGMDK
-645 MVRGMDQMVGGMGD
+645 MVSGMGD
-659 MNALFPQMVSQF
+659 IDALVPRMVEQF
-671 PPLIGTATMM
+671 PPIIATATAM
-681 QQTLQTIHS
+681 QGTLQTIHS
-690 TFDGMITQMQ
+690 SFDGLIVQMQ

-725 PEVFANADFQKG
+725 PEVFANPDFQKG

-747 AARLIITHDV
+747 AARFIITHDV

-770 QLTAAHEAVKGTSL
+770 QLTAAHEAVKGTNL

-793 TAATYRDIQSGA
+793 TAATYRDVQAGA

-849 GLSVFIFERVM
+849 GISVFIFERLV
-860 GVELNWIVL
+860 GIELNWIVL

-919 VFAFTMGA
+919 VFAFTMGS

-974 KVRSR
+974 KVRQR
-979 PSYSERMHH
+979 PAYSERMQALSSPAQPARGDL
-988 VTRRNAVFEDIFN
+988 VSSGTDGAPSGYDI
-1001 PEPHRD
+1001 
-1007 DDGGAAPDG
+1007 
-1016 KFVPAGTP
+1016 

>member
-1 MSAHGTNGKDKRT
+1 MSAHQKETRT
-14 GFPRT
+14 RIPRT
-19 IRALALPI
+19 IRALAVPI
-27 ILIWVAFTA
+27 ILVWVAYTA
-36 ATNLLVPQVE
+36 AVNLLVPQVE

-68 RMGEKFQESKS
+68 RMGQKFGESSS

-84 VVLVGDEPLGE
+84 VVLIGDQPLGE
-95 SAREYYNSLID
+95 AAHRYYATLVD
-106 KFEADPKHVEHV
+106 KFKADKKHVEHV

-155 HSVEAVREII
+155 HSVDAVRKII
-165 HDNPPPAGLQ
+165 DDTPPPAGLK

-193 SGMIKMTVVT
+193 RGMIKMTVVT

-216 SASTVLLI
+216 SLSTVLLI

-229 IEMGASRGVVAVIG
+229 VEMGAARGSVAVVG

-261 AIAAGTDYAIFL
+261 SIAAGTDYAIFL
-273 LGRYHEARQN
+273 IGRYHEARQN

-327 AYPSAIALLIVVAAA
+327 AYPSALALIIVVAAA
-342 LTVAPAV
+342 MTVAPAI
-349 LVVAS
+349 LVVGS
-354 RRGLLDPKRMMKTR
+354 RFGLLDPKRMMKTR

-383 ILAAATSVVLL
+383 ILAAATSIVLL
-394 GILAMIGYKTSYDD
+394 GLLAMIGYKTSYDD
-408 RRYIPADVPANIG
+408 RRYIPADVPANVG
-421 YAAAEK
+421 YTAAEK

-440 IETDHDMRN
+440 IQSDHDMRN

-491 ISMSTVPI
+491 VSMASVPI
-499 TQNLQFLKQRVGD
+499 TQNLQFLSERVGD
-512 ISGMSDDLGA
+512 ISKMSDDMGG

-531 NLMTQMSGSMNET
+531 ALMVKFSEAMHTT
-544 VQSANGMVESANGMV
+544 VGSANGMVDSAH
-559 GAGQRSVAD
+559 RSVAD
-568 MDAMKVTLDEMRDRV
+568 MNTMKVTLDQMRDHI
-583 ADFDDAVRPIRNYFY
+583 ADFDDAVHGIRNYFY
-598 WEPHCLNISVCE
+598 WDEHCFNIPACWGVRS
-610 GIRAA
+610 A
-615 FDATDGISQFSDNM
+615 FDAMDGVNTFSDNM
-629 AALQTDV
+629 ASLQTDMS
-636 GAMIGGMDE
+636 AMVDGMDK
-645 MVRGMDQMVGGMGD
+645 MVSGMGD
-659 MNALFPQMVSQF
+659 IDALVPRMVEQF
-671 PPLIGTATMM
+671 PPIIATATAM
-681 QQTLQTIHS
+681 QSTLQTIHS
-690 TFDGMITQMQ
+690 SFDGLIVQMQ

-725 PEVFANADFQKG
+725 PEVFANPDFQKG

-747 AARLIITHDV
+747 AARFIITHDV

-770 QLTAAHEAVKGTSL
+770 QLTAAHEAVKGTNL

-793 TAATYRDIQSGA
+793 TAATYRDVQAGA

-849 GLSVFIFERVM
+849 GISVFIFERLV
-860 GVELNWIVL
+860 GIELNWIVL

-919 VFAFTMGA
+919 VFAFTMGS

-974 KVRSR
+974 KVRQR
-979 PSYSERMHH
+979 PAYSERMQALSTPAQPARGDL
-988 VTRRNAVFEDIFN
+988 VSSGADGAPSGYDI
-1001 PEPHRD
+1001 
-1007 DDGGAAPDG
+1007 
-1016 KFVPAGTP
+1016 